1 MRSRIRAARPRRR
14 LWIGLALPLA
24 AALAA
29 PISATA
35 AASDDDDD
43 AIVVIS
49 GPAEVAR
56 GESVDGVF
64 VIHGDAAIAGVVTGD
79 VFVIDGDVTVSGH
92 VEGDLF
98 TAAGQARL
106 LPGARVDGDLRY
118 GDERPVVAPAATVGG
133 EISDEDWDDAFG
145 APPLVGAILLWV
157 AVTGSA
163 LILGVALVMIA
174 PRAAD
179 AVFAQAES
187 RMLVCIAY
195 GAATFFAVPFAAVAA
210 GVTLVGLPLGIGILL
225 ALLPLGAIAYVTAA
239 WALGR
244 ALVRDPSRR
253 VLAFLAGLAILRG
266 LALIPVVGLLVWF
279 GAVVVGLGL
288 LVAAIGATHGG
299 PAEGAPQPTAP

>member
-1 MRSRIRAARPRRR
+1 MAA
-14 LWIGLALPLA
+14 IAVA
-24 AALAA
+24 AMAPASALA
-29 PISATA
+29 SGV
-35 AASDDDDD
+35 DDDD

-49 GPAEVAR
+49 GPAEVAS

-64 VIHGDAAIAGVVTGD
+64 VIHGDAAIAGTVTAD
-79 VFVIDGDVTVSGH
+79 VFVLDGDVTVSGQI
-92 VEGDLF
+92 EGDLI

-106 LPGARVDGDLRY
+106 LPGARVDGDLLY
-118 GDERPVVAPAATVGG
+118 GDERPIVSPAATVGG

-145 APPLVGAILLWV
+145 TMPLVGAIFLWV
-157 AVTGSA
+157 GVTVSA
-163 LILGVALVMIA
+163 LVLGVALVMIA

-179 AVFAQAES
+179 AVFAQADS
-187 RMLVCIAY
+187 RLLLCIAY

-210 GVTLVGLPLGIGILL
+210 AVTLVGLPLGIGILL

-244 ALVRDPSRR
+244 ALVRDPGKR

-266 LALIPVVGLLVWF
+266 LALIPVVGLVVWF

-288 LVAAIGATHGG
+288 LVAAIGATRLG
-299 PAEGAPQPTAP
+299 PADSTSAPAAPA